1 MAEIY
6 KSLPVS
12 GVRRI
17 PYKREQ
23 FGGAE
28 TQGSSRPDQAKT
40 EPVAGFF
47 EGTAGSVARDSQDES
62 GYPNLAEQL
71 ANQNRLLNEEI
82 FRLTKEIETLQTNYS
97 ALLAAQTE
105 VDEQHKTKGYE
116 VGYRDGADKAALE
129 ARDRIGALV
138 SAVEVFNYRLSEDI
152 GFMQK
157 DSILLAYEALILIVG
172 EHYKTPE
179 FLNAILQ
186 SAISKIADKKN
197 LKLHLSREDYDLVNQ
212 MLADKLFQL
221 REITDIVADDKVKK
235 GGCIIETENGIWD
248 ARLDSQLERIKDA
261 LVITMDGLRK

>member
-1 MAEIY
+1 MVEIY
-6 KSLPVS
+6 KALPVN

-17 PYKREQ
+17 PYKKEQ

-28 TQGSSRPDQAKT
+28 SQGNSKSDQEKI
-40 EPVAGFF
+40 EPVADFF
-47 EGTAGSVARDSQDES
+47 ESTPVSVTGNSQDES

-71 ANQNRLLNEEI
+71 ANQNRLLNEEV

-97 ALLAAQTE
+97 ALLIAQTE
-105 VDEQHKTKGYE
+105 IDEQRKTKGYE
-116 VGYRDGADKAALE
+116 VGYRHGADKAALE

-152 GFMQK
+152 GLMQK

-172 EHYKTPE
+172 EHYQTPE

-197 LKLHLSREDYDLVNQ
+197 LKLHLSREDCDLVNQ
-212 MLADKLFQL
+212 MLTDKHFHL
-221 REITDIVADDKVKK
+221 REITDIVADDRVKK

-261 LVITMDGLRK
+261 LVITMNGLRK